1 MLFGRLLKKILL
13 KKKRIKVWIIE
24 SNIAKKLL
32 ELYPEEKE
40 GVLDKKFASLVNKK
54 TCLEIAKR
62 IELDRYILVLNPT
75 IIKIGKMISN
85 NIAGQSKKPGK
96 PNPLIQ
102 SAVFSKLKILLY
114 PDNKKTE
121 EIKILPKRSKIL
133 FIINL
138 TLKLN

>member
-1 MLFGRLLKKILL
+1 MDIQ
-13 KKKRIKVWIIE
+13 
-24 SNIAKKLL
+24 
-32 ELYPEEKE
+32 
-40 GVLDKKFASLVNKK
+40 NK
-54 TCLEIAKR
+54 AKR
-62 IELDRYILVLNPT
+62 KADILVLNPT

-85 NIAGQSKKPGK
+85 NIAGQSKKLGK

-102 SAVFSKLKILLY
+102 LAVFSKLKILLY

-133 FIINL
+133 FIVNL